1 MKSYSESMAAEG
13 ENAFSPGT
21 SSLLYRVTG
30 NQTYRCAYEQ
40 QKKQTQ
46 KSYVYVYVH
55 SNNYFETVIDVRAS
69 VTDNPG
75 KNTELWR
82 LSISSYLW
90 RIVKEQEITANTDAK
105 TRK

>member
-1 MKSYSESMAAEG
+1 M
-13 ENAFSPGT
+13 
-21 SSLLYRVTG
+21 
-30 NQTYRCAYEQ
+30 
-40 QKKQTQ
+40 
-46 KSYVYVYVH
+46 YVYVH

-82 LSISSYLW
+82 LSISSYFW